1 MEFKEVDCP
10 QCGGTGVHERE
21 CRVCGGR
28 SSENCDRCHGT
39 GCFRFVEEYGNFHPH
54 NGQVRVTVQRPNE
67 ERKNDETHKRR
78 VAANG
83 AYRW

>member
-28 SSENCDRCHGT
+28 SSETSDRHHGT
-39 GCFRFVEEYGNFHPH
+39 GREDVA
-54 NGQVRVTVQRPNE
+54 R
-67 ERKNDETHKRR
+67 DEGR
-78 VAANG
+78 
-83 AYRW
+83 

>member
-10 QCGGTGVHERE
+10 QCGGTGVHERA

-39 GCFRFVEEYGNFHPH
+39 GREDVGCPRCEGRGKIIYS
-54 NGQVRVTVQRPNE
+54 
-67 ERKNDETHKRR
+67 
-78 VAANG
+78 
-83 AYRW
+83 Y

>member
-39 GCFRFVEEYGNFHPH
+39 GCFRFVEE
-54 NGQVRVTVQRPNE
+54 
-67 ERKNDETHKRR
+67 
-78 VAANG
+78 
-83 AYRW
+83 